1 MENRRKI
8 MMWGCLLITFW
19 LAACHKG
26 DGGKTGVEPTA
37 EVSSEMLEAG
47 QGSTPETETATE
59 TIMESLETIPETMT
73 EARTVTDLGKAG
85 ESSETDQG
93 EFTWLDRALAEG
105 LEKELGELT
114 EEDYLSVTQLG
125 IYGGD
130 RGGNNMKNYI
140 YIFVDN
146 KELFCSLPVPRSID
160 ICDITKYSNLETLDI
175 ELSYNPQPETYIY
188 HYEELENFSVLT
200 SLCIKLN
207 RPIDLSENGFDIM
220 GTDIADTIKDI
231 SFISNMSNLVSI
243 SLENINLP
251 DDLSPLFSHYFY
263 IISLRGC
270 DINEKS
276 FLNLQDDSYY
286 PQILN
291 LQYNQI
297 VDATI
302 LTAMQSDWENNA
314 VYQLDISY
322 NPLIEIGD
330 FITSEKLEICNAP
343 TGIAL
348 ELYGTEFSEYSLNWF
363 TD

>member
-1 MENRRKI
+1 MYLVR
-8 MMWGCLLITFW
+8 
-19 LAACHKG
+19 
-26 DGGKTGVEPTA
+26 
-37 EVSSEMLEAG
+37 
-47 QGSTPETETATE
+47 
-59 TIMESLETIPETMT
+59 
-73 EARTVTDLGKAG
+73 DL
-85 ESSETDQG
+85 
-93 EFTWLDRALAEG
+93 
-105 LEKELGELT
+105 
-114 EEDYLSVTQLG
+114 
-125 IYGGD
+125 
-130 RGGNNMKNYI
+130 
-140 YIFVDN
+140 
-146 KELFCSLPVPRSID
+146 
-160 ICDITKYSNLETLDI
+160 
-175 ELSYNPQPETYIY
+175 
-188 HYEELENFSVLT
+188 
-200 SLCIKLN
+200 
-207 RPIDLSENGFDIM
+207 
-220 GTDIADTIKDI
+220 IKDI

-314 VYQLDISY
+314 VYQLDILY